1 MFDTWRENSL
11 NLDPSRVIDRRVY
24 VDQKIYA
31 AEQEKIFAKTWQWV
45 AHATEIPEFG
55 DYVTATVA
63 GRAIVIA
70 RNEDGGIRAFF
81 NTCTHRGAILAPRA
95 RGKTDGTF
103 VCLYH
108 GWCFDTAGAL
118 TAVPLPQAYRE
129 NLVKSKC
136 YNIPN
141 IRCELF
147 GEHVFV
153 TLDPSLPPVKEF
165 LGAAGAEI
173 EKATGDGVALGRV
186 RWVIEGNWKLWH
198 ENFRDNYHPM
208 FAHQVLSF
216 NYQGVKIEGENL
228 DLGDGHSLLTFPSQ
242 GNPKQIVSA
251 IGKITGRQV
260 DAEAT
265 TILSRR
271 GEGLPERP
279 QHSILAIFPNLDFQY
294 TTHPQ
299 ASMVLQFIRP
309 VAIDKSI
316 IEIVVFGQ
324 KDDTPELRKIRLET
338 ALDGQTAAGKISGD
352 DNEAARRCSMGFTT
366 AREVRWSNMD
376 RGQEPGTAGA
386 KNDEYSLRAFYRYY
400 KDYMGDVLL
409 DATQS

>member
-11 NLDPSRVIDRRVY
+11 NLDPSHVIDRRVY
-24 VDQKIYA
+24 IDQQIYA

-63 GRAIVIA
+63 GRAIVVA
-70 RNEDGGIRAFF
+70 RNEDGSIRAFF
-81 NTCTHRGAILAPRA
+81 NTCTHRGAILAPHA

-108 GWCFDTAGAL
+108 GWCFDTAGKL
-118 TAVPLPQAYRE
+118 TAVPLPDAYPE
-129 NLVKSKC
+129 DLSKSRC

-141 IRCELF
+141 VRCELF

-153 TLDPSLPPVKEF
+153 CLDPAAPPLKDF

-173 EKATGDGVALGRV
+173 EKGTGDGVALGRV
-186 RWVIEGNWKLWH
+186 RWVLEGNWKLWH

-208 FAHQVLSF
+208 FAHQVLGF
-216 NYQGVKIEGENL
+216 NYQGVKIEGSNH
-228 DLGDGHSLLTFPSQ
+228 DLSGGHSLLTFPSQ
-242 GNPKQIVSA
+242 GNPKQIMWA
-251 IGKITGRQV
+251 ISKITGRP
-260 DAEAT
+260 AENT
-265 TILSRR
+265 TALLERR
-271 GEGLPERP
+271 GDQNVERP

-299 ASMVLQFIRP
+299 ASMVLQFVRP
-309 VAIDKSI
+309 VAIDKAI
-316 IEIVVFGQ
+316 VEIVVFG
-324 KDDTPELRKIRLET
+324 KKNDTPELRKLRLET
-338 ALDGQTAAGKISGD
+338 ALDGQTSAGKISGD
-352 DNEAARRCSMGFTT
+352 DNEAVRRCSIGFST

-376 RGQEPGTAGA
+376 RGQKPGAVGA
-386 KNDEYSLRAFYRYY
+386 KNDEYSLRAFYKTY
-400 KDYMGDVLL
+400 KEYLGDALTE
-409 DATQS
+409 AN